1 MHGACFKRED
11 YMFSHSLS
19 DQASQ
24 ITSCIKVFPFWKK
37 IMLTAF
43 SLRMTLFF
51 PSIRTLFFQWSC
63 HVCTFYQRGLCS
75 YGSRCRYEHVKL
87 SRPVSNNPLPP
98 LPRPSV
104 VALNSSPDT
113 SRAEESSSNT
123 HTQSAWQLTEG
134 KANLGPRFL
143 EEDDEKDVEEIE
155 LPTSNDLSE
164 IPICAFAAAGICPR
178 GDNCP
183 QIHECDNHRQQ
194 CERNQ
199 KKLEALRKSQD
210 IECSVCLER
219 VLSKPTVAERKFGL
233 MSGRDHPFC
242 VGCIRGWRSGSHA
255 PGMDID
261 TVVRA
266 CPVYR
271 VTSHFIVPSVVWY
284 SSSEEKEDIINGCKN
299 KLRCRC
305 ISVCGD
311 VDCKYFD
318 YGNGTCP
325 FGTSCFYKDIGLRSL
340 VLLNLEAHLLCQHGH
355 LKLFDRIFNLAG
367 LSKIG

>member
-1 MHGACFKRED
+1 MHGACLKGED
-11 YMFSHSLS
+11 CMFSHSWS

-24 ITSCIKVFPFWKK
+24 
-37 IMLTAF
+37 
-43 SLRMTLFF
+43 
-51 PSIRTLFFQWSC
+51 
-63 HVCTFYQRGLCS
+63 VCTFYQRGLCS

-155 LPTSNDLSE
+155 MPTSNDPSE
-164 IPICAFAAAGICPR
+164 IPICAFAAAGICPQ

-183 QIHECDNHRQQ
+183 QIHGDLCPTCGKHCLHPFRPSECDNHRQQ
-194 CERNQ
+194 CERNH
-199 KKLEALRKSQD
+199 KKLEALRKSQE

-233 MSGRDHPFC
+233 MSGCDHPFC

-266 CPVYR
+266 CPVCR
-271 VTSHFIVPSVVWY
+271 VASHFIVPSVVWY
-284 SSSEEKEDIINGCKN
+284 SSSEEKEDIINGYKN
-299 KLRCRC
+299 KLSD
-305 ISVCGD
+305 I
-311 VDCKYFD
+311 DCKYFD

-325 FGTSCFYKDIGLRSL
+325 FGTSCFYKHMFRDGSREEVKLRHLGAADGNTVIAKNVRLSDFLDRLDIAR
-340 VLLNLEAHLLCQHGH
+340 
-355 LKLFDRIFNLAG
+355 
-367 LSKIG
+367 

>member
-1 MHGACFKRED
+1 MHQSVSFLEKDYAQLSVCAWLCFSPQLEHCF
-11 YMFSHSLS
+11 FSGPVMCVYWLLYDHV
-19 DQASQ
+19 Q
-24 ITSCIKVFPFWKK
+24 
-37 IMLTAF
+37 
-43 SLRMTLFF
+43 
-51 PSIRTLFFQWSC
+51 
-63 HVCTFYQRGLCS
+63 VCTFYQRGLCS

-104 VALNSSPDT
+104 VALNSSLDT

-155 LPTSNDLSE
+155 MPTSNDLSE

-183 QIHECDNHRQQ
+183 QIHGDLCPTCGKHCLHPFRPSECDNHRQQ

-199 KKLEALRKSQD
+199 KKLEALHKSQE

-233 MSGRDHPFC
+233 MSGCDHPFC
-242 VGCIRGWRSGSHA
+242 VGCIRGWRSGAHA

-266 CPVYR
+266 CPVCR
-271 VTSHFIVPSVVWY
+271 VASHFIVPSVVWY
-284 SSSEEKEDIINGCKN
+284 SSSEEKEDIINGYKN
-299 KLRCRC
+299 KLRC
-305 ISVCGD
+305 VHE
-311 VDCKYFD
+311 
-318 YGNGTCP
+318 N
-325 FGTSCFYKDIGLRSL
+325 
-340 VLLNLEAHLLCQHGH
+340 
-355 LKLFDRIFNLAG
+355 LKLFVLFDVPITTWGFITHLTYYLTDDNLICNCPLRSYSPYYG
-367 LSKIG
+367 SV